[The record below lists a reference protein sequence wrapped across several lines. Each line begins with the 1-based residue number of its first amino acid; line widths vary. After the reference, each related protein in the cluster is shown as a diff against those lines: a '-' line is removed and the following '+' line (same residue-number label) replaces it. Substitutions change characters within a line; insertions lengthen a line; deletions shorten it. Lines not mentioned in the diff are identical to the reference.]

1 VILRDGQRQTLQV
14 RIADRTE
21 LFPEL
26 GLAQPPEAGE
36 IEGTE
41 VMFGIAVSNLST
53 AQREQLE
60 FSGSDGVLVTEVEPA
75 SFAADIGV
83 LPNDIIV
90 SINRKTVSNLDD
102 IRSLQN
108 SLKPGD
114 DVAFKIM
121 RRNPAGGDQNP
132 WSTLYVAGV
141 LPEASRDRL

>member
-1 VILRDGQRQTLQV
+1 
-14 RIADRTE
+14 
-21 LFPEL
+21 
-26 GLAQPPEAGE
+26 
-36 IEGTE
+36 
-41 VMFGIAVSNLST
+41 
-53 AQREQLE
+53 
-60 FSGSDGVLVTEVEPA
+60 VLVTEVEPA

-83 LPNDIIV
+83 QPNDIIV

-121 RRNPAGGDQNP
+121 RRNPAGGDQTP